1 MARSLPGGT
10 GAGVGTS
17 TRGAREAVTNGAAP
31 TSRVSSDPNPVFQ
44 RRLRVCA
51 ATGAVFTLLVAGL
64 VLAGWLFDVAAL
76 RTLVPGL
83 RPMKTNAALGLVLLA
98 VALLLRLRRPGDRR
112 ADRAVTLLCAVAIA
126 LGAATLLE
134 YLAHWNLRVDE
145 LFARERN
152 PAPAVLDP
160 GRISPTTA
168 VELVLLGSAILLI
181 DGRARFGRRSAEALA
196 LLAALASSAALF
208 GYLCGAPNMYQV
220 GDLVAI
226 ALPTVVA
233 CLVLAV
239 SILAA
244 RPDRGLAGLAA
255 SGGAGGAMVRRVMP
269 ALAIVPI
276 IGWLRLVGQQ
286 QGLYGTEA
294 GVALTVTST
303 AVVLFAV
310 VWRSASRLRG
320 IDAERAALVQELDR
334 RVESRT
340 RELTATVDELNSTA
354 AENQRLAAEL
364 EERLRIEDLFR
375 DLSQK
380 IRIHLQVE
388 DVVAASVAALGA
400 LGAQFDVDRVYVRL
414 TGDKGAARIAAEW
427 TRPGMQPVSELS
439 GDETP
444 TVFAP
449 VFAEL
454 VRTRQSLL
462 VNDVTSEVVAPPVRE
477 ALAAYGARAIVA
489 CPLSAGPEV
498 RGVLVLQVVGRPH
511 VWTAGEIVIAE
522 MVALEIS
529 VAMSHARAYD
539 VERDAVARLEDLDAA
554 KNGFLSSVSHEL
566 RTPLTS
572 IMGYV
577 EMLTDGAAGELTAE
591 QLRMVGIVER
601 NGGRLLTLIEDLLTL
616 SRVEAG
622 SLRLLIGDVAV
633 GSMLQAVI
641 DSMAPMAAENKV
653 TLSLDVPPDIGTIA
667 ADPDQL
673 ERAMLNLVSNA
684 VKFTRPG
691 GWVTVSVGRRDDIVR
706 LRVRD
711 TGIGIPYAEQDK
723 LFTRFFRSSI
733 SQQQAVQGTGLG
745 LSIVK
750 SVIEQHG
757 GSIEIEST
765 PGEGTTVKVLLPV
778 NGKPAPL
785 ALEGALV

>member
-1 MARSLPGGT
+1 MA
-10 GAGVGTS
+10 TS
-17 TRGAREAVTNGAAP
+17 TRGPQEVATNGAP
-31 TSRVSSDPNPVFQ
+31 STSRVSSDPNPVYQ
-44 RRLRVCA
+44 RRLRMCA
-51 ATGAVFTLLVAGL
+51 ATGAVFTLVVAGV
-64 VLAGWLFDVAAL
+64 VLAGWLFDVEAF
-76 RTLVPGL
+76 RTLVSGL
-83 RPMKTNAALGLVLLA
+83 RPMKTNAALSLVFLA
-98 VALLLRLRRPGDRR
+98 SALLLRLRRPGDRR
-112 ADRAVTLLCAVAIA
+112 ADRAVPLLCGVAIA
-126 LGAATLLE
+126 LGTATFLE
-134 YLAHWNLRVDE
+134 YVGHWNLRIDE
-145 LFARERN
+145 LVAPERN
-152 PAPAVLDP
+152 PARGVLHP
-160 GRISPTTA
+160 GRIAPTAAIT
-168 VELVLLGSAILLI
+168 LVLLGSAILLM
-181 DGRARFGRRSAEALA
+181 DSRARFGRRSAEGLA
-196 LLAALASSAALF
+196 LLAAFTSMAALF
-208 GYLCGAPNMYQV
+208 GYWYGAPELYKI
-220 GDLVAI
+220 GDAVAI
-226 ALPTVVA
+226 ALPA
-233 CLVLAV
+233 AILCFVLAL
-239 SILAA
+239 SILTA
-244 RPDRGLAGLAA
+244 RPDRGLARLAA
-255 SGGAGGAMVRRVMP
+255 SGGAGGAMVRLLMP
-269 ALAIVPI
+269 ALAITPI
-276 IGWLRLVGQQ
+276 IGWLRLAGQRH
-286 QGLYGTEA
+286 GLYGTAA
-294 GVALTVTST
+294 GLALMVTE
-303 AVVLFAV
+303 AVVILFAV
-310 VWRSASRLRG
+310 VWSSAWWLHE
-320 IDAERAALVQELDR
+320 IDAERDGLVQELDR

-427 TRPGMQPVSELS
+427 TRPGMQPVSQLS

-489 CPLSAGPEV
+489 CPLSAGPEI

-539 VERDAVARLEDLDAA
+539 VERDAVAQLRELDAA

-577 EMLTDGAAGELTAE
+577 EMLTDGDAGALTAE
-591 QLRMVGIVER
+591 QLKMVGIVER
-601 NGGRLLTLIEDLLTL
+601 NGARLLRLIEDLLTL

-622 SLRLLIGDVAV
+622 SFRLLMGDVGV
-633 GSMLQAVI
+633 GSMLQEVI
-641 DSMAPMAAENKV
+641 DSMAPMAAEKKV
-653 TLSLDVPPDIGTIA
+653 TLSLDLPPDIGTIVG
-667 ADPDQL
+667 DPDQL
-673 ERAMLNLVSNA
+673 ERAMLNLVNNA
-684 VKFTRPG
+684 VKFTRAG
-691 GWVTVSVGRRDDIVR
+691 GWVTISVGRRDDMVR

-711 TGIGIPYAEQDK
+711 TGIGIPVAEQDK

-745 LSIVK
+745 LSIVN

-757 GSIEIEST
+757 GSIEIESV
-765 PGEGTTVKVLLPV
+765 PGEGTTVTVLLPV
-778 NGKPAPL
+778 NGKRAPQPL
-785 ALEGALV
+785 QGALV